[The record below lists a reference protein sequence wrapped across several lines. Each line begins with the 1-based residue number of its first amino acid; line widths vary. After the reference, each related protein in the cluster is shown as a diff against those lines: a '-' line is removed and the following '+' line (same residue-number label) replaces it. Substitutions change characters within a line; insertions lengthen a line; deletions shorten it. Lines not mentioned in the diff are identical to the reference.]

1 MFIAVLSEIY
11 IGVQESNT
19 QAWEIYINNVMID
32 VSLCSLLPHLTESYF

>member
-11 IGVQESNT
+11 MGVQESNN

-32 VSLCSLLPHLTESYF
+32 VSLFIFFTHPAESHF